1 MKLRDTSLHLGAPCS
16 IGKGPSGIATILT
29 EGLGG
34 CDRDWDITK
43 HRVVVAI
50 RTNDDMYAIIVV
62 KGALGGSCDP
72 YGIA

>member
-1 MKLRDTSLHLGAPCS
+1 
-16 IGKGPSGIATILT
+16 
-29 EGLGG
+29 
-34 CDRDWDITK
+34 
-43 HRVVVAI
+43 VVVAI